1 MSATTITLNKDYFT
15 TEVTKSFLEDL
26 ENACKTMEVETF
38 INLFDKYDLS
48 FIEDYDEVLASIKLI
63 MTRWDRREQGTKL
76 LEVTSFD
83 SKCLFCYL
91 GKSVK
96 AYQWSYQ
103 HLGAI
108 APFNRAIYSSK
119 IAFVFY
125 FDGDKL
131 IEFGTCNGFLNRE
144 DMEELNS

>member
-15 TEVTKSFLEDL
+15 TEVTKSFLVDL
-26 ENACKTMEVETF
+26 ENACKTMEVEYF
-38 INLFDKYDLS
+38 QNLFDKYDLS
-48 FIEDYDEVLASIKLI
+48 FIEDYDEVLTSIKEK
-63 MTRWDRREQGTKL
+63 MMSWNKVEQRTRL

-96 AYQWSYQ
+96 AYEWSYQ
-103 HLGAI
+103 HLGAT
-108 APFNRAIYSSK
+108 APFNRAVYSNK
-119 IAFVFY
+119 IAFTFN
-125 FDGDKL
+125 FDGDRL

-144 DMEELNS
+144 DMEELDS

>member
-26 ENACKTMEVETF
+26 EIACKTMELQVF

-48 FIEDYDEVLASIKLI
+48 FIEDYNEVLTSIKEK
-63 MTRWDRREQGTKL
+63 MMSWYEPNQGTNL
-76 LEVTSFD
+76 LGVTSFD

-119 IAFVFY
+119 SPLCSI
-125 FDGDKL
+125 L
-131 IEFGTCNGFLNRE
+131 
-144 DMEELNS
+144 MEIS

>member
-26 ENACKTMEVETF
+26 EIACTTMEVETF

-103 HLGAI
+103 HLEAVT
-108 APFNRAIYSSK
+108 PFNRVVYNNK
-119 IAFVFY
+119 IAFSFN
-125 FDGDKL
+125 FDGDRL
-131 IEFGTCNGFLNRE
+131 IEFGTCNGFLSRE
-144 DMEELNS
+144 DMEELGS

>member
-26 ENACKTMEVETF
+26 EIACKRMEVETF

-76 LEVTSFD
+76 LGVTSFD

-96 AYQWSYQ
+96 AYRWTYQ

-108 APFNRAIYSSK
+108 APFNRAVYSSK
-119 IAFVFY
+119 IAFALY

-131 IEFGTCNGFLNRE
+131 IEFGTCNGFLNLE